1 MLLDKVDPEGVSAV
15 IMSLVQCCSY
25 YEHTLVGILQRGC
38 LFCYSAV
45 ATRQCY
51 SQQHCDEPHFT
62 FPSVCLHNTGIFCNN
77 FDYSSYCLASISM
90 LILSITSSSSSY
102 LDMMNIATINR
113 IAGMTATSHRIPCSV
128 RGD

>member
-77 FDYSSYCLASISM
+77 FDYSFLLSCFNLDVNLVDHINFQF
-90 LILSITSSSSSY
+90 ILGY
-102 LDMMNIATINR
+102 DEHCHNQQD
-113 IAGMTATSHRIPCSV
+113 C
-128 RGD
+128 GDDCHEPQDTLFCQG